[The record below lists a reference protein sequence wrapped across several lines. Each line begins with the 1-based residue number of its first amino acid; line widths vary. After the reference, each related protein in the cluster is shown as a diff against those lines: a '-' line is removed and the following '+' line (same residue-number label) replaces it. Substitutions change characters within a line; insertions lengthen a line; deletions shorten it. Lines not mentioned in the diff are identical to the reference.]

1 VNSHHHFDHLGGLR
15 ACVAEGATIL
25 SAAENKPYYEK
36 VWAMP
41 HTLKPDRLAQAPKK
55 PVIEAVTEKRV
66 LTDGAQTLE
75 LYHLQGTNHADTML
89 IGYLPKAK
97 VLIEADVYNPAPLN
111 APAGPLVK
119 ENVNLYENIKRLN
132 LDVQQI
138 TPLHGRLVT
147 IADLQKA
154 IGQN

>member
-1 VNSHHHFDHLGGLR
+1 
-15 ACVAEGATIL
+15 
-25 SAAENKPYYEK
+25 
-36 VWAMP
+36 
-41 HTLKPDRLAQAPKK
+41 
-55 PVIEAVTEKRV
+55 
-66 LTDGAQTLE
+66 
-75 LYHLQGTNHADTML
+75 ML